1 MKRFFLTLLLI
12 MILTPTLPAQVRAVV
27 KEVNGKVEVKAQSG
41 SWERARVGMGFSPG
55 TYISTGFNSSALL
68 ELGSTLLQVK
78 PLTRM
83 KLEELIQRGDTVS
96 TGLYLRVGR
105 VRAEVK
111 SVKGIRQEFKL
122 KSPLSTAAVRGTE
135 FEYDGV
141 TVKVINGVV
150 YLYNRNGQKRSVAI
164 GEQSSAGGDDPPTT
178 GEQEKSS
185 ASEVVPYT
193 APGGGGSDTTVDG
206 DGNGDGNGDGEP
218 IIPTDTTVTI
228 TWTWD

>member
-1 MKRFFLTLLLI
+1 MKRFFLILLLVT
-12 MILTPTLPAQVRAVV
+12 ILTPTVFGQVRAVV
-27 KEVNGKVEVKAQSG
+27 KEVNGKVEVKVQSG
-41 SWERARVGMGFSPG
+41 GWERARVGMGFSPG
-55 TYISTGFNSSALL
+55 SYISTGFNSTALL

-83 KLEELIQRGDTVS
+83 KLEELIRREDTVT
-96 TGLYLRVGR
+96 TGLFLRVGR

-178 GEQEKSS
+178 GEQEKSNV
-185 ASEVVPYT
+185 SEVVPYT
-193 APGGGGSDTTVDG
+193 APGGGGSDTDGDGDG
-206 DGNGDGNGDGEP
+206 DGNGNGEP

-228 TWTWD
+228 TWTW